1 MARTEHMSASELSKT
16 GAFTGTA
23 AVAIV
28 AAMIGVTF
36 AGSTLV
42 TPLYIVY
49 EQAFGFSKITLTLI
63 YAAYVIGNLAALLLF
78 GRLSDQMGRR
88 FAALPGLV
96 ICAAGAASFLFAQG
110 VVELYAGRILTGLGV
125 GIAAASGTAWL
136 AELIGR
142 DKARATT
149 IATGANFLGIALSPL
164 VAGLLADFTPW
175 PLSLPF
181 LLYIVLVVVIALL
194 TWRTR
199 ETVVRPVAAR
209 LSLLPRIAVP
219 GAIRARFIAP
229 ALAGFGA
236 MALIGFYAALAPS
249 LLAENLHLKSHAL
262 AGALVC
268 ELGLMVAGAI
278 VLTRNVASRTAMLW
292 ALGLMI
298 PSVAAVGTAQAF
310 ASIAAMLAG
319 TALCGAAAGLGYRGS
334 LQVVNEIAPAERRA
348 EVLAAYFICC
358 FTGNAMPVIGV
369 GVITVFAGALTATAS
384 FAVLITLF
392 AIAAFAFALR
402 YR

>member
-1 MARTEHMSASELSKT
+1 
-16 GAFTGTA
+16 

-28 AAMIGVTF
+28 AAMIGVCF

-42 TPLYIVY
+42 TPLYIIY
-49 EQAFGFSKITLTLI
+49 EQAIRFSKITLTLI

-88 FAALPGLV
+88 FAALPGLI

-181 LLYIVLVVVIALL
+181 LVYIVLVVVIALL

-298 PSVAAVGTAQAF
+298 PSVA
-310 ASIAAMLAG
+310 L
-319 TALCGAAAGLGYRGS
+319 
-334 LQVVNEIAPAERRA
+334 VV
-348 EVLAAYFICC
+348 
-358 FTGNAMPVIGV
+358 
-369 GVITVFAGALTATAS
+369 
-384 FAVLITLF
+384 
-392 AIAAFAFALR
+392 
-402 YR
+402 

>member
-1 MARTEHMSASELSKT
+1 MSAPELGKA
-16 GAFTGTA
+16 GAFTGAA

-28 AAMIGVTF
+28 AAMIGTCF

-42 TPLYIVY
+42 TPLYIIY
-49 EQAFGFSKITLTLI
+49 ERAFGFSKIILTLI
-63 YAAYVIGNLAALLLF
+63 YAVYVVGNLGALLLF

-96 ICAAGAASFLFAQG
+96 ICAAGAFSFLFAHG
-110 VVELYAGRILTGLGV
+110 LVELYVGRVLTGLGV

-149 IATGANFLGIALSPL
+149 IATGANFLGIAPSPL

-175 PLSLPF
+175 PLALPF
-181 LLYIVLVVVIALL
+181 VVYIALVVLIALL
-194 TWRTR
+194 VWRTQ
-199 ETVVRPVAAR
+199 ETVARRAAIGQ
-209 LSLLPRIAVP
+209 LSLRPRIGVP
-219 GAIRARFIAP
+219 NPIRTRFIAP

-249 LLAENLHLKSHAL
+249 LLAENLHLQSHAL

-278 VLTRNVASRTAMLW
+278 VLSRNVASRTAMLW
-292 ALGLMI
+292 ALGLIM
-298 PSVAAVGTAQAF
+298 PSVAMVVAAQAF

-334 LQVVNEIAPAERRA
+334 LQVVNEIAPVDRRA

-358 FTGNAMPVIGV
+358 FTGNAVPVIGV
-369 GVITVFAGALTATAS
+369 GVITVFAGALAATSS
-384 FAVLITLF
+384 FAALIALF
-392 AIAAFAFALR
+392 AIAAFVFARR

>member
-1 MARTEHMSASELSKT
+1 MHTKSMSASEFDKA
-16 GAFTGTA
+16 GVFTGRA

-28 AAMIGVTF
+28 AAMIGACF

-42 TPLYIVY
+42 TPLYIIY

-63 YAAYVIGNLAALLLF
+63 YAVYVIGNLVALLFF
-78 GRLSDQMGRR
+78 GRLSDQIGRR

-96 ICAAGAASFLFAQG
+96 ICAAGAASFLFAHG
-110 VVELYAGRILTGLGV
+110 VVELYVGRILTGLGV

-164 VAGLLADFTPW
+164 AAGLLADFTTW

-181 LLYIVLVVVIALL
+181 LLYIALVVMIALL
-194 TWRTR
+194 TWRTQ
-199 ETVVRPVAAR
+199 ETVTRRATKTQLALR
-209 LSLLPRIAVP
+209 PRIGVP
-219 GAIRARFIAP
+219 SSIRARFIAP

-278 VLTRNVASRTAMLW
+278 VLTRNVTSRTAMLW

-298 PSVAAVGTAQAF
+298 PSVAVVVAAQAF
-310 ASIAAMLAG
+310 ASIALMLAG

-334 LQVVNEIAPAERRA
+334 LQVVNEIAPADRRA
-348 EVLAAYFICC
+348 EVLAVYFICC
-358 FTGNAMPVIGV
+358 FTGNAVPVIGV
-369 GVITVFAGALTATAS
+369 GVITVLAGALTATAS
-384 FAVLITLF
+384 FAVLIALF
-392 AIAAFAFALR
+392 AIAAFVFARR

>member
-1 MARTEHMSASELSKT
+1 MHTKHMSASELSKA
-16 GAFTGTA
+16 GIFTGIA
-23 AVAIV
+23 AVRVV
-28 AAMIGVTF
+28 AAMIGVSF
-36 AGSTLV
+36 AGSTLI
-42 TPLYIVY
+42 TPLYIIY

-63 YAAYVIGNLAALLLF
+63 YAAYVIGNLASLLLF

-88 FAALPGLV
+88 FAALPGLA
-96 ICAAGAASFLFAQG
+96 ICAAGGASFLFAHG

-136 AELIGR
+136 AELTGR

-164 VAGLLADFTPW
+164 LAGLLADFTASAM
-175 PLSLPF
+175 SLPF
-181 LLYIVLVVVIALL
+181 LAYIALVVLVALL
-194 TWRTR
+194 TWRTQ
-199 ETVVRPVAAR
+199 ETVTRRVPASQ
-209 LSLLPRIAVP
+209 LSLRPRIGVP
-219 GAIRARFIAP
+219 AAIRVRFIAP

-268 ELGLMVAGAI
+268 ELGLLVAGAI

-292 ALGLMI
+292 AIGLMI
-298 PSVAAVGTAQAF
+298 PSVAMVAAAQAF
-310 ASIAAMLAG
+310 ASIALMLAG

-334 LQVVNEIAPAERRA
+334 LQVVNEIAPADRRS

-358 FTGNAMPVIGV
+358 FIGNAVPVIGV

-384 FAVLITLF
+384 FAVLIALF
-392 AIAAFAFALR
+392 AIAAFAFAWH